1 MLETDGPIL
10 TSVTRA
16 ISGSAQ
22 RAPIWLMRQAGRY
35 LPEYRKIRAQSSSFL
50 DLCYT
55 PELAAEV
62 TLQPIKRFDFDAAI
76 LFSDILVV
84 ADALGRDVR
93 FVAGDGPQ
101 LKPLKLGDLDGLDVG
116 LTASTF
122 DPVFEAAGLV
132 RASLAPDKSLIG
144 FCGAPWTVAT
154 YMIAGHGTKDQAP
167 ARLMAA
173 QHPEALDRLIDILV
187 AVSADYLVGQ
197 LKAGANVVQ
206 VFDSWAGVL
215 DEVGFQRWCI
225 EPTAE
230 IVSRVRQQV
239 PDAVVIGFPKGAG
252 LMLERYAADSGVD
265 AVGLDWTVP
274 LAFARDRLQPSIAV
288 QGCLDPMTLLAGG
301 QAMDDAVDRIMGEL
315 SQGRFIFNLGHGI
328 VPETPIAHVERLVE
342 RVRDWRG
349 AAT

>member
-1 MLETDGPIL
+1 LE
-10 TSVTRA
+10 
-16 ISGSAQ
+16 
-22 RAPIWLMRQAGRY
+22 
-35 LPEYRKIRAQSSSFL
+35 
-50 DLCYT
+50 LCYT

-93 FVAGDGPQ
+93 FMEGDGPQ
-101 LKPLKLGDLDGLDVG
+101 LKPLEVSELDGLDVG
-116 LTASTF
+116 STASTF
-122 DPVFEAAGLV
+122 APVFEAARLV
-132 RASLAPDKSLIG
+132 RANLAPDKSLIG

-173 QHPEALDRLIDILV
+173 QHPEALDRLIEILV
-187 AVSADYLVGQ
+187 TVSADYLVGQ
-197 LKAGANVVQ
+197 LRAGANVVQ

-301 QAMDDAVDRIMGEL
+301 QALDDAVDRIMAALG
-315 SQGRFIFNLGHGI
+315 QARFIFNLGHGI
-328 VPETPIAHVERLVE
+328 VPETPIVHVERLVD
-342 RVRDWRG
+342 RVRNWKG
-349 AAT
+349 LAV

>member
-1 MLETDGPIL
+1 MLVTDKRRE
-10 TSVTRA
+10 TSVVSA
-16 ISGSAQ
+16 ISGSAES
-22 RAPIWLMRQAGRY
+22 APIWLMRQAGRY
-35 LPEYRKIRAQSSSFL
+35 LPEYRKIRAQSGSFL
-50 DLCYT
+50 ELCYN

-93 FVAGDGPQ
+93 FVEGDGPQ
-101 LKPLKLGDLDGLDVG
+101 LNPLEISELDGLD
-116 LTASTF
+116 ASSTEF
-122 DPVFEAAGLV
+122 MFEPVYEAARLV
-132 RASLAPDKSLIG
+132 RANLAPSKSLIG

-154 YMIAGHGTKDQAP
+154 YMIAGRGTKDQAP

-173 QHPEALDRLIDILV
+173 QHPEALDRLLDILV
-187 AVSADYLVGQ
+187 TVSADYLVGQ
-197 LKAGANVVQ
+197 LRAGANVVQ

-230 IVSRVRQQV
+230 IVSRVKQKI

-252 LMLERYAADSGVD
+252 LMLERYAAQSGVD

-274 LAFARDRLQPSIAV
+274 LTFARERLQPSIAV
-288 QGCLDPMTLLAGG
+288 QGCLDPLTLLAGG
-301 QAMDDAVDRIMGEL
+301 QAMDDAVDRIMAAL

-328 VPETPIAHVERLVE
+328 VPETPIAHVERLVD
-342 RVRDWRG
+342 RVRSWPG
-349 AAT
+349 AAS